1 MTPMTVAAVITRE
14 FGGTSGRQR
23 RRAPPWPGDKP
34 IGPDQKGSLMER
46 AMWLLQLAGAV
57 LSLLTLLSQGRQ
69 RGWI

>member
-1 MTPMTVAAVITRE
+1 
-14 FGGTSGRQR
+14 
-23 RRAPPWPGDKP
+23 
-34 IGPDQKGSLMER
+34 MER